1 MALTKVPNEL
11 SSTPSIVDGGNAT
24 AMTITSDED
33 LLVTKGSLDVAT
45 VGHELRASGYSAATR
60 DGATVG
66 SYTRLNSDGT
76 ILEFRKD
83 SAAVGSIGTANSGD
97 LYIGNDDTSLL
108 FAGGSDAILPRG
120 TAGATRDAAIDLGL
134 SAHRFRDA
142 HISRYVIAHQ
152 GAFLGGNS
160 SSNYLNSYEVGS
172 FTPLISTTTGSITL
186 NTSEDT
192 CSYTKIGRLVLVH
205 GRILIGSVSSPT
217 GQIYIR
223 NFPFAILSSVE
234 NSVTGA
240 PATVNLYNLA
250 SNFVGQP
257 NAEFTSS
264 YSGSILIRENG
275 ATTSSM
281 GGTAARFTSGSR
293 IGFNL
298 CYLTGQ

>member
-11 SSTPSIVDGGNAT
+11 SSTPSIVDGGNST
-24 AMTITSDED
+24 AITITSDED
-33 LLVTKGSLDVAT
+33 LLVAKGSLDVAT

-60 DGATVG
+60 DGSTVG

-83 SAAVGSIGTANSGD
+83 SAAIGSIGSTSGSM
-97 LYIGNDDTSLL
+97 YIEGNPATGK
-108 FAGGSDAILPRG
+108 AGLTFFGSYIEPRDN
-120 TAGATRDAAIDLGL
+120 GAAADAAIDLGIG
-134 SAHRFRDA
+134 SARFRDA

-160 SSNYLNSYEVGS
+160 SSNYLNSYEEGVWYP
-172 FTPLISTTTGSITL
+172 TITTTTGSITL
-186 NTSEDT
+186 DFSENTA
-192 CSYTKIGRLVLVH
+192 SYTKIGRLVVVH
-205 GRILIGSVSSPT
+205 GRILVGSVSSPT
-217 GQIYIR
+217 GQIYIT
-223 NFPFAILSSVE
+223 NLPFTALSGVE
-234 NSVTGA
+234 NSVSGA
-240 PATVNLYNLA
+240 PATVNLYNVA

-264 YSGSILIRENG
+264 YNGSILIRENG

-298 CYLTGQ
+298 CYLTSQ